1 MSAHISGARGSLE
14 GTFTLIEGGEKAE
27 LQRLRAELA
36 ALKGGGKQLAQLSFR
51 LHGAGLAPEDRNLSL
66 SNLSMAKNSSD
77 PYYILQTRDPI
88 SGSQRK
94 LGRSN
99 TVRRELNPNWDALE
113 VRVEQP
119 TLTLTLNPNP
129 NPNPKP

>member
-1 MSAHISGARGSLE
+1 M
-14 GTFTLIEGGEKAE
+14 
-27 LQRLRAELA
+27 A

-51 LHGAGLAPEDRNLSL
+51 LHGVGLAPEDRNLSL
-66 SNLSMAKNSSD
+66 SNLSMSKNSSD

-113 VRVEQP
+113 VRVEACSALTPPPPQP
-119 TLTLTLNPNP
+119 STLTLPQP
-129 NPNPKP
+129 